1 MLHVTTGQSPS
12 HSDDGTKG
20 TPVLC
25 IPGRPYSMDSAKS
38 CCSSKYFLIKQVAAY
53 IRDYMRSSASV
64 LYDGSASMAVI
75 ISFKD
80 DYDNVSVHQ

>member
-20 TPVLC
+20 TPVLR
-25 IPGRPYSMDSAKS
+25 IPGRLYNMDSVKS
-38 CCSSKYFLIKQVAAY
+38 CCSSEYFLIKQVAAY
-53 IRDYMRSSASV
+53 SREYMRSSASV
-64 LYDGSASMAVI
+64 VYAGSASMAI

-80 DYDNVSVHQ
+80 DYDNVIVHW